1 MVRYFVIR
9 RTYPNF
15 ENLVFWARLE
25 EIGFT
30 VNVSHGISA
39 FVMPRRD
46 FGGTGWNNG
55 MKIDTQRFIDRYV
68 GIFICRILSLY
79 YALIK
84 KDDEAPAPRKI
95 LIILLSEMG
104 ALVLAH
110 AMFQRLKEKYP
121 RAELRVMLFAKNRE
135 VVELLGIVPSENIL
149 TIDNNSMRTFT
160 RDMLKVI
167 SAMRKIKFDTVIDC
181 ELFSR
186 ISSILSFLSG
196 AAVRIGFHPHTQEGL
211 YRGNFMNRP
220 VLYNPYHHISRQFLT
235 LVEAIDSATCPKA
248 KREMPAGNLAAPAI
262 QIEPHEI
269 ENARKRLLDKAP
281 EIEGKRIV
289 LIYPGGGLLPIRA
302 WPLENYC
309 RLTAELLQKGYA
321 VCVIGLPE
329 DKKTAEK
336 ILSHNQNPSCVNLT
350 GYTKTIREL
359 LLIFHFSALLITN
372 DGGPGHF
379 AAMTPIP
386 AIIFYGP
393 ETPTLYGTIDNSA
406 VNLFLGLSCSP
417 CVTAYNHRKSPCDG
431 DNMCLKKI
439 KPDQVLSKA
448 LEILES

>member
-1 MVRYFVIR
+1 
-9 RTYPNF
+9 
-15 ENLVFWARLE
+15 
-25 EIGFT
+25 
-30 VNVSHGISA
+30 
-39 FVMPRRD
+39 
-46 FGGTGWNNG
+46 
-55 MKIDTQRFIDRYV
+55 MKIDTQRFIDRYA
-68 GIFICRILSLY
+68 GTIICRILSLY
-79 YALIK
+79 HRLIK
-84 KDDEAPAPRKI
+84 KGDDAPQPRKI

-104 ALVLAH
+104 ALVLAN

-121 RAELRVMLFAKNRE
+121 QAELHVMMFAKNRE
-135 VVELLGIVPSENIL
+135 VVELLEIVPAENIL
-149 TIDNNSMRTFT
+149 TIDDNSMRTFA

-167 SAMRKIKFDTVIDC
+167 SAMRRLKFDAVIDC

-248 KREMPAGNLAAPAI
+248 KREMPVGNPAAFVI
-262 QIEPHEI
+262 RIEPPEI
-269 ENARKRLLDKAP
+269 ENAKKRLLEKAP
-281 EIEGKRIV
+281 EIEGKKIV

-302 WPLENYC
+302 WPLAYYC
-309 RLTAELLQKGYA
+309 RLTAELLQRGYA
-321 VCVIGLPE
+321 VCVIGLAE
-329 DKKTAEK
+329 DKETAAK
-336 ILSHNQNPSCVNLT
+336 ILSHNPNPSCVDLT

-359 LLIFHFSALLITN
+359 MLIFHFSALLITN

-393 ETPTLYGTIDNSA
+393 ETPTLYGTIGKNA

-431 DNMCLKKI
+431 DNLCLKKI
-439 KPDQVLSKA
+439 EPDRVLSKA
-448 LEILES
+448 LEILET